1 MKALPL
7 AAWFAGSLTVAG
19 LVAVA
24 RVGSLSAPG
33 GASERGVTGL
43 SSVGPGGG
51 HTAAPP
57 SGPAPGEPEERPE
70 VPPPPFT
77 EGIFPC
83 SQCHADMPVDR
94 RRRPLEAMHTDIT
107 LKHDEE
113 HRWCL
118 DCHDAED
125 RDWLHLASGERV
137 PFDESYLLCGQ
148 CHGEK
153 LRDWRAGVHGRR
165 KGYWNG
171 HKQYLLCA
179 HCHNPHEPRFKPL
192 EPMPAPRR
200 PSRTAP

>member
-1 MKALPL
+1 VKASPHAVWLAVAL
-7 AAWFAGSLTVAG
+7 AAAGVVVVALAGLPVGGHAGSG
-19 LVAVA
+19 
-24 RVGSLSAPG
+24 
-33 GASERGVTGL
+33 GVTG
-43 SSVGPGGG
+43 PGGPERPDVKPV
-51 HTAAPP
+51 APP
-57 SGPAPGEPEERPE
+57 SASASPEPDERPE

-83 SQCHADMPVDR
+83 SQCHAEMPVDR
-94 RRRPLEAMHTDIT
+94 RRRPLEAMHADIV
-107 LKHDEE
+107 LRHDEE

-137 PFDESYLLCGQ
+137 SFDESYRLCGQ

-165 KGYWNG
+165 KGQWNG

-179 HCHNPHEPRFKPL
+179 HCHNPHEPRFKAI

-200 PSRTAP
+200 PARTAP